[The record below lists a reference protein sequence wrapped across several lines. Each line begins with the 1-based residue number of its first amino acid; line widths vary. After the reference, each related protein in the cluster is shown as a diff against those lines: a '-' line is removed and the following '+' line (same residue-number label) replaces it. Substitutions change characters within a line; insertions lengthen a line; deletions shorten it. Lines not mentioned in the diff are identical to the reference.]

1 MKAVRRIIT
10 GHDSDGKAI
19 FLEDRDCPHTRAF
32 GPVATTN
39 LWQTAT
45 APADNT
51 TEMFDGAVD
60 VEPPA
65 LGSIFR
71 LIEFPP
77 TEKVVMHRT
86 ATLDYAI
93 VLEGDIYAVLD
104 DDAEKLMHPGDV
116 LIQRGTNH
124 GWWNRSSAPCTILF
138 VLLDAKPISGLPTDL
153 HAIAQDSANGSSR
166 A

>member
-1 MKAVRRIIT
+1 VKPVRRIIT

-19 FLEDRDCPHTRAF
+19 FLEDEDCQFIRSY
-32 GPVATTN
+32 GPVVTTN

-45 APADNT
+45 APADNSGV
-51 TEMFDGAVD
+51 MFDGAAD
-60 VEPPA
+60 IEPPS

-77 TEKVVMHRT
+77 TDKVVMHRT

-93 VLEGDIYAVLD
+93 VLEGEIYAVLD
-104 DDAEKLMHPGDV
+104 DGAEKLMHPGDV

-124 GWWNRSSAPCTILF
+124 GWWNRSAVPSTVLF
-138 VLLDAKPISGLPTDL
+138 VLLDAEPITGLPTDL
-153 HAIAQDSANGSSR
+153 QAIAQG
-166 A
+166 